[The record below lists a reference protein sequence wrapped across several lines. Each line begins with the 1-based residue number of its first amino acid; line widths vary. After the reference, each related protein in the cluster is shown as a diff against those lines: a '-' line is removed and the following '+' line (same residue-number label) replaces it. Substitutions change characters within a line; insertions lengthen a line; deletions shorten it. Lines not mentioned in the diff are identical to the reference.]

1 MYFDDYEL
9 TSGTDLIVYK
19 KREATTITYYP
30 HMTYYPN
37 KPEEYD
43 SEFEFAEKK
52 RKPHHIRKKK
62 GWEI

>member
-1 MYFDDYEL
+1 MYFDDYET

-19 KREATTITYYP
+19 KREATTITCYP

-37 KPEEYD
+37 KPEEFD
-43 SEFEFAEKK
+43 SKLEFAGKK

-62 GWEI
+62 GWER